1 MSRYRHQETLDAHRR
16 AIEVYQANTWR
27 ASGLARAYRCLH
39 INGILA
45 QASAS

>member
-1 MSRYRHQETLDAHRR
+1 MSRYRHQETLDPHRI
-16 AIEVYQANTWR
+16 AIGVYQANTWR